1 MQRRWKD
8 GRGVV
13 VDDVA
18 IVAVYEGESMV
29 EIGLTYTYLNR
40 NIHADTSEPRKAF
53 GKGPA
58 FVSLPLESSETVNH
72 NTKRLRFKLPH
83 EDDISGLST
92 TSALLTMSWPKGCW
106 TPVARPYTPISD
118 MEEPGYLEL
127 MVKQY
132 PNGKQSTH
140 LHSLQPGDKLLF
152 VAALRG
158 HQWKPN
164 AVPHVTLIAGGAG
177 ITPIYQLARG
187 ILSDPADKTAVT
199 IVYGTNTDN
208 DVLLKKEFD
217 EFKKEFGDR
226 FEYVYTVSQPS
237 QGSPW
242 RKGHVTKE
250 LLEKV
255 ASRKEKIQ
263 GAAGGEKMVFVC
275 GPPAMEKS
283 LVGSKWERGI
293 LQELGYEKKQIITF

>member
-1 MQRRWKD
+1 
-8 GRGVV
+8 
-13 VDDVA
+13 
-18 IVAVYEGESMV
+18 
-29 EIGLTYTYLNR
+29 
-40 NIHADTSEPRKAF
+40 
-53 GKGPA
+53 
-58 FVSLPLESSETVNH
+58 
-72 NTKRLRFKLPH
+72 
-83 EDDISGLST
+83 
-92 TSALLTMSWPKGCW
+92 MSWPKGRW

-118 MEEPGYLEL
+118 MDEQGYLEL

-132 PNGKQSTH
+132 PDGKQSTH

-152 VAALRG
+152 AAALRG

-187 ILSDPADKTAVT
+187 ILSNPADKTAVT
-199 IVYGTNTDN
+199 IIYGTNTDE
-208 DVLLKKEFD
+208 DVLLNREFD

-226 FEYVYTVSQPS
+226 FEYVYTVSRPS
-237 QGSPW
+237 EGSPW

-250 LLEKV
+250 LLEQVAGTREKV
-255 ASRKEKIQ
+255 K
-263 GAAGGEKMVFVC
+263 GAADGKMVFVC

-283 LVGSKWERGI
+283 LVGSKWGGGI